1 MPFHRPIYSS
11 DQIRQLEKQY
21 ADIAL
26 MERAGLAISNYVQH
40 LLPDLSS
47 SILLLAG
54 PGNNGGDAMVA
65 ARLLR
70 DIYPVT
76 VVQCGDINRLSPDAQ
91 QAYAAWLASGGE
103 VVDAIPDNQFDLV
116 VDGLLGIGI
125 NKAIEGPIAE
135 LVAQINRLNTHVL
148 AIDIPSGLCA
158 KTGRVLGDA
167 VQADWTMTFLGLKSG
182 LFTLDGPDH
191 AGEVILETLGIE
203 PDAKPA
209 GYLLEQEDVASFLPR
224 RRRNSNK
231 GSFGN
236 VGVLGGAAQMTG
248 AAVIAARAALLSGA
262 GRVYAGLL
270 APHVPKFDVMVPEL
284 MVRAGEDI
292 FDQGSFDCLVVGPGM
307 GQSASAKSL
316 LKQAIS
322 TDMTLLLDADALNM
336 LASDQLLQTLCHDRH
351 AANIVTPHPG
361 EAARMLSSTVAEV
374 QADRIAAA
382 LQIAKKYHAI
392 TALKGCG
399 TVIATPAA
407 DWYIN
412 HSGNPGLASAGMG
425 DALAGIIAALVAQKM
440 SPEQATLLG
449 VHIHGAAADAL
460 VEQGIG
466 PIGLT
471 ASEVMMEVRRILNQW
486 AEWGKHDQA
495 GKT

>member
-1 MPFHRPIYSS
+1 MPLHRPIYSS

-65 ARLLR
+65 AKLLR

-76 VVQCGDINRLSPDAQ
+76 VVLCGDTNKLPPDAKQ
-91 QAYAAWLASGGE
+91 TYTAWLESGGE
-103 VVDAIPDNQFDLV
+103 VLDAIPDNQFDLV

-125 NKAIEGPIAE
+125 NKALEGPIAE
-135 LVAQINRLNTHVL
+135 LVAQVNRLNTHVL

-167 VQADWTMTFLGLKSG
+167 VRADWTMTFLGLKSG

-191 AGEVILETLGIE
+191 SGEVILETLGIE

-209 GYLLEQEDVASFLPR
+209 GYLLEQEDVATFLPK

-270 APHVPKFDVMVPEL
+270 APHAPKFDVMVPEL
-284 MVRAGEDI
+284 MVRAAEDI

-307 GQSASAKSL
+307 GQSVSAKSL
-316 LKQAIS
+316 LKQALS
-322 TDMTLLLDADALNM
+322 TDVTLLLDADALNM
-336 LASDQLLQTLCHDRH
+336 MASDQSLQTLCHDRH
-351 AANIVTPHPG
+351 AVNIVTPHPG

-374 QADRIAAA
+374 QADRLVSALEIA
-382 LQIAKKYHAI
+382 QKYHAV
-392 TALKGCG
+392 TVLKGCG

-407 DWYIN
+407 NWYIN

-425 DALAGIIAALVAQKM
+425 DALAGIIAALIAQKM
-440 SPEQATLLG
+440 SPEQAALLG
-449 VHIHGAAADAL
+449 VYIHGVAADAL

-486 AEWGKHDQA
+486 AEWGQ
-495 GKT
+495 T

>member
-1 MPFHRPIYSS
+1 MSFHRPIYSS

-21 ADIAL
+21 ADVAL
-26 MERAGLAISNYVQH
+26 MQRAGLAISNYVQH

-54 PGNNGGDAMVA
+54 PGNNGGDALVA

-76 VVQCGDINRLSPDAQ
+76 VVLCGDTNKLPPDAK
-91 QAYAAWLASGGE
+91 QAYVAWLASGGE
-103 VVDAIPDNQFDLV
+103 VLDAIPDGHFDLV
-116 VDGLLGIGI
+116 VDGLLGMGI
-125 NKAIEGPIAE
+125 NKALEGPIAE
-135 LVAQINRLNTHVL
+135 LVAQVNTLNRRVL

-158 KTGRVLGDA
+158 KTGRILGDA
-167 VQADWTMTFLGLKSG
+167 VRADWTMTFLGLKSG

-191 AGEVILETLGIE
+191 AGEIILETLSIE

-209 GYLLEQEDVASFLPR
+209 GYLLDQQDVATFLPK

-270 APHVPKFDVMVPEL
+270 APHAPKFDVMVPEL
-284 MVRAGEDI
+284 MVRAAEDI
-292 FDQGSFDCLVVGPGM
+292 FDQGSLDCLVVGPGM
-307 GQSASAKSL
+307 GQSASAKVL
-316 LKQAIS
+316 LKRALS
-322 TDMTLLLDADALNM
+322 VDVTLLLDADGLNM
-336 LASDQLLQTLCHDRH
+336 LASDQSLQTLYHERN
-351 AANIVTPHPG
+351 AINIVTPHPA
-361 EAARMLSSTVAEV
+361 EAARLLASTVGEV
-374 QADRIAAA
+374 QADRITAA
-382 LQIAKKYHAI
+382 LEIARKYHAI
-392 TALKGCG
+392 TVLKGCG
-399 TVIATPAA
+399 TVIAMPNG

-425 DALAGIIAALVAQKM
+425 DALAGIIAALVAQKL
-440 SPEQATLLG
+440 SPEQAVLLG
-449 VHIHGAAADAL
+449 VYVHGAAADAL

-471 ASEVMMEVRRILNQW
+471 ASEVMMEVRRMLNQW
-486 AEWGKHDQA
+486 AEWGQA
-495 GKT
+495 

>member
-1 MPFHRPIYSS
+1 MQFHRPIYSS

-26 MERAGLAISNYVQH
+26 MEHAGLAISNYVQH
-40 LLPDLSS
+40 LLPDLNS

-54 PGNNGGDAMVA
+54 PGNNGGDALVA

-76 VVQCGDINRLSPDAQ
+76 VVCCGDTNKMPPDAR
-91 QAYAAWLASGGE
+91 QAYAAWVESGGE
-103 VVDAIPDNQFDLV
+103 VLDVIPDGQCDLV

-125 NKAIEGPIAE
+125 NKALEGPIAE
-135 LVAQINRLNTHVL
+135 LVAQVNRLKTPVL

-167 VQADWTMTFLGLKSG
+167 VRADWTMTFLGLKSG

-191 AGEVILETLGIE
+191 AGEVILETLDVE

-209 GYLLEQEDVASFLPR
+209 GYLLEQEDVATFLPKR
-224 RRRNSNK
+224 LKNSNK

-248 AAVIAARAALLSGA
+248 AAVIAARAALLCGA

-270 APHVPKFDVMVPEL
+270 APHAPKFDVMVPEL
-284 MVRAGEDI
+284 MVRAGEAI
-292 FDQGSFDCLVVGPGM
+292 FEQGDFDCLVVGPGM

-316 LKQAIS
+316 LKQALS
-322 TDMTLLLDADALNM
+322 TDITLLLDADALNM
-336 LASDQLLQTLCHDRH
+336 LASDQSLQTLCQYRH

-361 EAARMLSSTVAEV
+361 EAARLLSCSVAEI
-374 QADRIAAA
+374 QSDRIGAA
-382 LQIAKKYHAI
+382 LEIARKYHAV
-392 TALKGCG
+392 TVLKGCG
-399 TVIATPAA
+399 SVIAIPNG

-425 DALAGIIAALVAQKM
+425 DALAGIIAALIAQRM
-440 SPEQATLLG
+440 LPERAVLLG
-449 VHIHGAAADAL
+449 VHVHGAAADAL
-460 VEQGIG
+460 VEHGIG

-471 ASEVMMEVRRILNQW
+471 ASEVMMEVRRMLNQW
-486 AEWGKHDQA
+486 AEWGRK
-495 GKT
+495 